1 MTSPPKDIDAE
12 STALFLDVDGTL
24 LDIQDDPAAV
34 RANATLIELL
44 VKLEQRL
51 DGALSLIS
59 GRSVADIDRV
69 FAPAKFPA
77 AGAHGVELRIRDG
90 EDARQAGMRLPDG
103 LFEKA
108 EDFVSERPGLLVERK
123 HAGLALHYRRAPEL
137 ESVCRD
143 FIAELMRG
151 LGDDF
156 RLIDGK
162 MVLELAPRDHH
173 KGEAIREMLQHEPF
187 AGRRPIFVGDDVT
200 DEDGFHVVNELG
212 GVSIRVGAGTATA
225 ARCALG
231 TVSDVHDWLHAAA
244 AN

>member
-143 FIAELMRG
+143 FIAE
-151 LGDDF
+151 
-156 RLIDGK
+156 
-162 MVLELAPRDHH
+162 P
-173 KGEAIREMLQHEPF
+173 IREMLQHEPF